1 MPTRFLA
8 LSHQEKLT
16 RGQTRNP
23 ARPSGGPL
31 QQRGTGR
38 EHTAGSLARPLPW
51 CGRGA
56 VSFLTWADGWRACPG
71 VRSQDGL
78 GGVPPSPAG
87 GVECMGHAQYPLPV
101 FAPDSPE
108 LAADVFVFC
117 FCLCIF
123 WVQNFPQLHMQAVF
137 LVPCSFLVSCCW
149 RRGVSRHV
157 PRFAG
162 PSS

>member
-1 MPTRFLA
+1 MIPTRFLA

-23 ARPSGGPL
+23 ARPYGGPAAAE
-31 QQRGTGR
+31 RGGAGR
-38 EHTAGSLARPLPW
+38 EHTTGSLVCSLPW

-56 VSFLTWADGWRACPG
+56 VSFLIWADGWQACPG
-71 VRSQDGL
+71 VQSQGDL

-108 LAADVFVFC
+108 VAAGVFVF
-117 FCLCIF
+117 
-123 WVQNFPQLHMQAVF
+123 VF
-137 LVPCSFLVSCCW
+137 VFVSFGSRISPSCTC
-149 RRGVSRHV
+149 RQY
-157 PRFAG
+157 F
-162 PSS
+162 